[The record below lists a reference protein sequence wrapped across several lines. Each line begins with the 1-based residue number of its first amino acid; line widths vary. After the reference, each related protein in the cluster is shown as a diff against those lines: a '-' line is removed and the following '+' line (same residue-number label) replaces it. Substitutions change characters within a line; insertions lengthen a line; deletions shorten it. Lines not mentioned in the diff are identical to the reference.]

1 MTKNTRTILGWCFY
15 DFANQPFTTIVV
27 TFIYSAYF
35 VGGISSETGLAG
47 GIVGSSAMGQVYWG
61 YITAICAVVIA
72 LLSPVMGAAADQ
84 GGYRKSFL
92 LFWTWICII
101 FSILL
106 FFPTYG
112 DIYIAL
118 ILFAIANIA
127 FEMGSVFCNA
137 YVSDISQSN
146 NMGKISGYG
155 YAFGYLGGLLAL
167 IFCLLTIYVPE
178 KPMFGISKE
187 DDGVM
192 WESCVSNPEWEE
204 GYGDEKWDKAED
216 FIDCNDDQSVC
227 FGDEGWEDGMGN
239 GAWNEGEDF
248 TDNNGS
254 ETWNDAEPFIDN
266 NSNGSWDLDENFLD
280 SHILKEKNKKRL
292 ILEKVCGVKNG
303 GEQYRA
309 MNIVVAIWF
318 SIFSLFTFLWLDK
331 DKHKKKLNSSLVKD
345 SFNQLRNTFRNI
357 KKINNTFRFL
367 IARLFYNDAL
377 ITIFAFG
384 GIIAKS
390 VYEFEDIKMLIFG
403 ITLGVAAGLGAF
415 LMGYIDDYVGPKKT
429 IQISNI
435 LLVIATIMVVFVNNE
450 TVFWAAGFLVGFASG
465 PNQASSRSLMARLS
479 PKDKQNEFFGFFAFS
494 GKITAFLGPILL
506 AQVTFFSFSYLKLS
520 EDLAQRAGIS
530 VVLLLIII
538 GATIL
543 HFVDEENKPQ

>member
-61 YITAICAVVIA
+61 NITAVCAVIIA
-72 LLSPVMGAAADQ
+72 LLSPIMGAAADQ
-84 GGYRKSFL
+84 GGHRKSFL

-101 FSILL
+101 FSVLL

-112 DIYIAL
+112 DIYTAL

-127 FEMGSVFCNA
+127 FEMGGVFCNA

-167 IFCLLTIYVPE
+167 IFCLFTIYIPE
-178 KPMFGISKE
+178 KPMFGISKG
-187 DDGVM
+187 DDGVI
-192 WESCVSNPEWEE
+192 WESCISNSDWKED
-204 GYGDEKWDKAED
+204 YGDSK
-216 FIDCNDDQSVC
+216 
-227 FGDEGWEDGMGN
+227 
-239 GAWNEGEDF
+239 
-248 TDNNGS
+248 
-254 ETWNDAEPFIDN
+254 WNDAEPFMDN
-266 NSNGSWDLDENFLD
+266 NSNGFWDPDEFFLD
-280 SHILKEKNKKRL
+280 SHILKEKKKERL

-309 MNIVVAIWF
+309 MNVVVAVWF
-318 SIFSLFTFLWLDK
+318 FIFSLFTFAWLDK
-331 DKHKKKLNSSLVKD
+331 DRRKKKLNSSLVKD
-345 SFNQLRNTFRNI
+345 SFNQLRNTFSNI
-357 KKINNTFRFL
+357 KRIKNTFRFL
-367 IARLFYNDAL
+367 LARLFYNDAL

-384 GIIAKS
+384 GIIAKT

-403 ITLGVAAGLGAF
+403 ISLGLAAGLGAF
-415 LMGYIDDYVGPKKT
+415 LMGYIDDYIGPKKT

-435 LLVIATIMVVFVNNE
+435 LLVAATIMVVFINDE
-450 TVFWAAGFLVGFASG
+450 TVFWLAGFLVGFASG

-479 PKDKQNEFFGFFAFS
+479 PADKQNEFFGFFAFS

-506 AQVTFFSFSYLKLS
+506 AQVTFFSLSYLKLS
-520 EDLAQRAGIS
+520 DELAQRAGIS
-530 VVLLLIII
+530 VVLLLIVIGSII
-538 GATIL
+538 L
-543 HFVDEENKPQ
+543 YFVDEENRPQ